1 MEGTLDELDEAQRTC
16 LYRVVQESLTNCTK
30 HSGAASVRVML
41 HDSPD
46 EVILT
51 IQDHGAGFTPGQTV
65 GTGLLGM
72 RERVEELSGEFIV
85 VSAPQT
91 GTLIRAILPKEKKA
105 TP

>member
-1 MEGTLDELDEAQRTC
+1 
-16 LYRVVQESLTNCTK
+16 
-30 HSGAASVRVML
+30 ML